1 MGCHRFL
8 RRALMGLMACA
19 LLAPG
24 AAAAQGFVVEDIE
37 IEGLRRGSAG
47 QAFSGLSVQV
57 GDYFNPDDAPEVMGE
72 LYRSGLF
79 EDIVLRH
86 DGGKLI
92 FVVQER
98 PGIAAIVI
106 EGNEII
112 PDDALTEGLQ
122 EINIAIGRIYDR
134 ATFERLRE
142 ELKQQYYAIGKYGVQ
157 VRMGALEAPD
167 NQVNLEIVIDE
178 GRTAIVRDVRITGN
192 RRVSEEVIREDFE
205 TGGKSWYEFWSSKDQ
220 YSKFKLEGD
229 LERINNTYLDRGF
242 LDFRVEET
250 RVTLTPDKR
259 SIDVLIKVS
268 EGRRYRIRDVNLTGM
283 EVPDRGAL
291 QKMVGGIKNTTF
303 SRKTTLALSD
313 AITRHLKDR
322 GYAFARVNVIP
333 ETRPGDSTV
342 DLAFFVS
349 PGKRAYVRRIDIQGN
364 ETTDDEVFRREM
376 RQLEGAAYSARN
388 VELSRRRLQRLPYV
402 SEVTIE
408 EKPVA
413 ESGDLLD
420 LDFSVSER
428 LSGNFNIG
436 AGYSDSEGGVL
447 SVSLAQDNFL
457 GSGNRINF
465 AFNNSDS
472 SSRYAIGFLDP
483 YYTIDGISRAW
494 NLSYREVDYG
504 SNRLNVTAADTDEL
518 NLSLNYGVP
527 ISESDTLG
535 FGLRFQD
542 IQLSVPCNN
551 NRADTDLCRFV
562 DDFIDGR
569 RQDVGEYDYVLE
581 FTNYI
586 LSTNLVYDTRDRSLF
601 TTEGARIRGSVD
613 LFGPG
618 GGLSYV
624 KLNYSHGHY
633 FPLGE
638 ARNFIFAPRGV
649 LSYASAYGD
658 TSEVPF
664 YDRYYAGGTRSLRGY
679 QNNSVGPRDPADP
692 DDAIGGNFRLL
703 GNFDLFFP
711 SAAIYDPSRLRM
723 SLFTDIG
730 DVTEDIGDFS
740 FGDMKG
746 AFGLN
751 VHWLT
756 AIGAVTFNL
765 ASHFNDESGD
775 DTESFQFDFGTNF

>member
-8 RRALMGLMACA
+8 RRVFTAC
-19 LLAPG
+19 LLSVPG
-24 AAAAQGFVVEDIE
+24 AVMAAGFVVEDIE
-37 IEGLRRGSAG
+37 MEGLKRVNAG
-47 QAFSGLSVQV
+47 QAFSGLSLQV
-57 GDYFNPDDAPEVMGE
+57 GDYFDFADAPGVMGE

-92 FVVQER
+92 FVVRER
-98 PGIAAIVI
+98 PGIAAIAI

-142 ELKQQYYAIGKYGVQ
+142 ELKQQYYALGKYGVQ
-157 VRMGALEAPD
+157 VRMDALEAPD

-178 GRTAIVRDVRITGN
+178 GKTAIVRDVRIAGN
-192 RRVSEEVIREDFE
+192 RLVPAEDIREGFE
-205 TGGKSWYEFWSSKDQ
+205 TGGKRWYEFWSNKDQ

-229 LERINNTYLDRGF
+229 IERLNNLYLDRGY
-242 LDFRVEET
+242 LDFKVDET

-259 SIDVLIKVS
+259 YIDVLIKIS

-283 EVPDRGAL
+283 KVPGRKTLQAL
-291 QKMVGGIKNTTF
+291 VNEIRDTTF
-303 SRKTTLALSD
+303 SRQKTLALSD
-313 AITRHLKDR
+313 AIARHLKDQ

-333 ETRPGDSTV
+333 ETQPLDSTV
-342 DLAFFVS
+342 NLAFFVA

-376 RQLEGAAYSARN
+376 RQLEGAAYSSGN

-402 SEVTIE
+402 SEVTVE
-408 EKPVA
+408 EKPVQN
-413 ESGDLLD
+413 SSDQLD
-420 LDFSVSER
+420 LDFTVSER
-428 LSGNFNIG
+428 LSGNFNVG

-465 AFNNSDS
+465 AFNNSGS
-472 SSRYAIGFLDP
+472 SSRYAVGFLDP
-483 YYTIDGISRAW
+483 YYTIDGISRSW

-518 NLSLNYGVP
+518 NLSLHYGIP

-535 FGLRFQD
+535 LGVRIQD
-542 IQLSVPCNN
+542 IRLSVPCNN
-551 NRADTDLCRFV
+551 SRSETDLCRFV

-569 RQDVGEYDYVLE
+569 RGDVGEYDYVLD

-586 LSTNLVYDTRDRSLF
+586 LSANLVYDTRDRSLF
-601 TTEGARIRGSVD
+601 TTEGTRIRSSVD

-638 ARNFIFAPRGV
+638 SRDFIFAPRGV

-658 TSEVPF
+658 TNEVPF

-679 QNNSVGPRDPADP
+679 RNNSVGPKDPSDP
-692 DDAIGGNFRLL
+692 DDAIGGNFRML

-730 DVTEDIGDFS
+730 DVTEEINDFS

-746 AFGLN
+746 SFGLN

-756 AIGAVTFNL
+756 AIGAVTLNL
-765 ASHFNDESGD
+765 ATHFNDQSD
-775 DTESFQFDFGTNF
+775 DETESFQFDFGTNF